1 MLSLQM
7 KSGDYLTIGED
18 VVVQVFKGTG
28 SQFRVSVKAPRQVPI
43 LRGEVRERSG
53 DQRPQGLLEHPPKK
67 SPSTQARAARQME
80 KLAQRT
86 DARRQAAQARADA
99 VARMRTI
106 LTTLSDQAAREALAA
121 QLDRLETAE
130 VPSDK
135 EAAG

>member
-18 VVVQVFKGTG
+18 VVVQVFKGAG

-43 LRGEVRERSG
+43 LRGEVRERAG
-53 DQRPQGLLEHPPKK
+53 DQRPQGLLDRPPKK
-67 SPSTQARAARQME
+67 SPATQAHAARQLE

-99 VARMRTI
+99 VAQMRTI
-106 LTTLSDQAAREALAA
+106 LTTLDDQPAREALAA

-130 VPSDK
+130 VPSDRG
-135 EAAG
+135 EAG